1 MGQSPH
7 DGKAFFHR
15 RAIVA
20 LTTRKTLA
28 IVRDNI
34 QLLAIGAA
42 LGRLGQDRTYTLLGN
57 VGVNDEISRKIG
69 KV

>member
-1 MGQSPH
+1 MGQSPY
-7 DGKAFFHR
+7 DSNALFHR

-20 LTTRKTLA
+20 LTTRKETLA

-42 LGRLGQDRTYTLLGN
+42 LGRLG
-57 VGVNDEISRKIG
+57 
-69 KV
+69 